1 MINFRHFVQ
10 VYLLFISASIAS
22 QQFEKQ
28 HFKIVSY
35 NVENFFD
42 CVDDSLT
49 NDSEYLPGGMRGWNY
64 EKYTQKQ
71 TNISKVI
78 AAIGGWEPPALVG
91 LCEVESEKCLWDL
104 THYSGLKN
112 MKYRFAH
119 FESPDPRGVDVALLY
134 QPSSFKLI
142 QKQAVKIKFPFSK
155 GTTRDMLYA
164 SGIIPSG
171 DTLHVFVCHFPSRLG
186 GELESEEKRNFVA
199 SVLRQKTDSLFASNA
214 NSNIV
219 IMGDFND
226 YPNNQSM
233 NGILGAGMPEKPFA
247 SNKLYNLMYPIH
259 FSGKGSHKH
268 NGEWGA
274 LDQIIVSGN
283 LLTNEQFKCSK
294 AQVFEADFL
303 LVDDDKFLG
312 KQPFRT
318 YNGMKYQG
326 GFADHL
332 PVYVDFEYAPSP

>member
-1 MINFRHFVQ
+1 MNFRNTILI
-10 VYLLFISASIAS
+10 YLLLISLKLTS
-22 QQFEKQ
+22 QHIEN
-28 HFKIVSY
+28 HVFKIVSY

-42 CVDDSLT
+42 TKDDSLK
-49 NDSEYLPGGMRGWNY
+49 NDSEYLPGGFRGWNY

-71 TNISKVI
+71 ASISKVI

-91 LCEVESEKCLWDL
+91 LYEVESEKCLWDL
-104 THYSGLKN
+104 THYSGMKN
-112 MKYRFAH
+112 MKYRFVH
-119 FESPDPRGVDVALLY
+119 FESPDFRGIDVALLY
-134 QPSSFKLI
+134 QPSEFKPI
-142 QKQAVKIKFPFSK
+142 HKQAIGIKFPFSS
-155 GTTRDMLYA
+155 GTTRDLLFV
-164 SGIIPSG
+164 SGIIPTG

-186 GELESEEKRNFVA
+186 GELESENKRNFVA
-199 SVLRQKTDSLFASNA
+199 SVLRQKTDSLFAACKNP
-214 NSNIV
+214 NIM

-226 YPNNQSM
+226 YPTNTSM
-233 NGILGAGMPEKPFA
+233 KEILGAEMPEKPFT

-259 FSGKGSHKH
+259 LSGKGSHKH

-283 LLTNEQFKCSK
+283 LMTNERFKCSK

-303 LVDDDKFLG
+303 LEDDEKFLG

-332 PVYVDFEYAPSP
+332 PVYVDFETKIKN

>member
-1 MINFRHFVQ
+1 MHLRFLSLICFVFL
-10 VYLLFISASIAS
+10 VSKLSS
-22 QQFEKQ
+22 QNAEKQ
-28 HFKIVSY
+28 LFKIVSY
-35 NVENFFD
+35 NVENYFD

-49 NDSEYLPGGMRGWNY
+49 NDEEYLPGGMRGWNY

-71 TNISKVI
+71 ANIAKVI

-104 THYSGLKN
+104 TRYSGMKN
-112 MKYRFAH
+112 MKYRFVH
-119 FESPDPRGVDVALLY
+119 FESPDARGVDVALLY
-134 QPSSFKLI
+134 QPSLFKPLH
-142 QKQAVKIKFPFSK
+142 KQAINIRFPQSNSR
-155 GTTRDMLYA
+155 TRDLLFV
-164 SGIIPSG
+164 SGTIPTG

-199 SVLRQKTDSLFASNA
+199 SVLRQKTDSLLAANA

-226 YPNNQSM
+226 YPTNKSM
-233 NGILGAGMPEKPFA
+233 KEVLGAEMPEKPFA
-247 SNKLYNLMYPIH
+247 KNKLYNLMYPIH
-259 FSGKGSHKH
+259 LSGKGSHKH

-274 LDQIIVSGN
+274 LDQLIVSGN
-283 LLTNEQFKCSK
+283 LLTNERFKCRE

-303 LVDDDKFLG
+303 LVDDEKFLG
-312 KQPFRT
+312 EQPFRT
-318 YNGMKYQG
+318 YNGMKYQA

-332 PVYVDFEYAPSP
+332 PVFVDFQLKE